1 MGTVVDDPRMKMIIY
16 HAKSVRGNGATFR
29 PMQSAIDSECCIEI
43 RPTWVRA
50 VFRMYM
56 YL

>member
-43 RPTWVRA
+43 RSTWIRA